1 MIRVRDGSPDA
12 RSALGSRGN
21 AEEPEQI
28 EMSAP
33 KGRKRPLAGRARSA
47 ASKTDSAQG
56 TNSSLTLKAYEE
68 LKERIIVGYFLAGQY
83 LKEGD
88 ISSQLGLGRTPV
100 HQALQR
106 LHVEGLV
113 EVVPRKG
120 VIIQPDSI
128 RQIMEIL
135 DARFII
141 ESELAAGAAENG
153 SKEEA
158 SELER
163 ILSGQDAP
171 SGARA
176 IDAFIEV
183 DRAFHARIAT
193 MSRNKILGDFA
204 KSLHERSIRY
214 WYLQMWQTMDTVS
227 TQREHRAILDAIR
240 KGDRK
245 AASRAMRAHIKSLRD
260 RLAEIQ
266 SHGPR
271 RHISLAQR

>member
-1 MIRVRDGSPDA
+1 MSRVRGSTPN
-12 RSALGSRGN
+12 SGGS
-21 AEEPEQI
+21 AEEPEQVAMMAI
-28 EMSAP
+28 
-33 KGRKRPLAGRARSA
+33 KGRKRSPASRSRSA
-47 ASKTDSAQG
+47 AAKSEL
-56 TNSSLTLKAYEE
+56 TNASLTLKAYEE

-128 RQIMEIL
+128 PQIMEIL

-153 SKEEA
+153 TKEEA
-158 SELER
+158 GELDR
-163 ILSGQDAP
+163 ILAGQGQA
-171 SGARA
+171 SGAGA

-214 WYLQMWQTMDTVS
+214 WYLQMWQTMDTVA
-227 TQREHRAILDAIR
+227 TQREHRAVLDAIR

-245 AASRAMRAHIKSLRD
+245 GASRAMRAHIKSLRD

-271 RHISLAQR
+271 RHVSPASR

>member
-1 MIRVRDGSPDA
+1 MMAI
-12 RSALGSRGN
+12 
-21 AEEPEQI
+21 
-28 EMSAP
+28 
-33 KGRKRPLAGRARSA
+33 KGRKRSSAGRARSPA
-47 ASKTDSAQG
+47 ARTEKSQRM
-56 TNSSLTLKAYEE
+56 NSSLTLKAYEE

-128 RQIMEIL
+128 PQIMEIL

-153 SKEEA
+153 SKEEV
-158 SELER
+158 SELDR
-163 ILSGQDAP
+163 VLSGQGQP
-171 SGARA
+171 SGAGA

-193 MSRNKILGDFA
+193 MSRNKILADFA

-245 AASRAMRAHIKSLRD
+245 GASRAMRAHIKSLRD

-271 RHISLAQR
+271 RHVSPALR

>member
-1 MIRVRDGSPDA
+1 MNRARNGSPAA
-12 RSALGSRGN
+12 RSALGLPGN
-21 AEEPEQI
+21 AEEPEPI
-28 EMSAP
+28 EMNAP
-33 KGRKRPLAGRARSA
+33 KGRKRSLAGRARA
-47 ASKTDSAQG
+47 AGGKADKSQG
-56 TNSSLTLKAYEE
+56 INSSLTQKAYEE

-128 RQIMEIL
+128 PQIMEIL

-141 ESELAAGAAENG
+141 ESELAAGAAEHG
-153 SKEEA
+153 SKDDV
-158 SELER
+158 SDLDR
-163 ILSGQDAP
+163 ILAGQDAP

-193 MSRNKILGDFA
+193 MSGNKILGDFA

-214 WYLQMWQTMDTVS
+214 GYLQMWQTMDTVS

-271 RHISLAQR
+271 RHLALAR